1 MRIIR
6 IGTIIIFLVSGIFF
20 FVGKQVSS
28 KKDVIPPVITAESQE
43 LHVAAGSDP
52 EALMKGLTAKDDRDG
67 DLTEEILI
75 GNISPFETKGVSTI
89 EYLVFDKSNNVG
101 RFQRTVYFDG
111 YRSPMFELT
120 KPLTFE
126 KNGEILLSDRLF
138 AKDVLEGN
146 ITDKIRYTASNVIQY
161 EEGTYDLIV
170 EVKNSYGDVVQKT
183 LPINIVSQN
192 MDVERIQLETYL
204 IYVEK
209 DAEIYPED
217 YVKAI
222 VDLNGEMDSEA
233 ELYITSE
240 VNLKTAGTGQF
251 RYELYKG
258 GERVYVTHLTVVVTD
273 EKEQ

>member
-6 IGTIIIFLVSGIFF
+6 IGTIIIFLASGIFF

-43 LHVAAGSDP
+43 LHVDAGSNIK
-52 EALMKGLTAKDDRDG
+52 ELMKGLTAKDDRDG

-138 AKDVLEGN
+138 AKDVLEGD

-222 VDLNGEMDSEA
+222 VNLNGEPDSEA

>member
-6 IGTIIIFLVSGIFF
+6 IGTIIIFLISGIFF

-43 LHVAAGSDP
+43 LHVTAGSDS
-52 EALMKGLTAKDDRDG
+52 EALMKGLIAKDDRDG

-75 GNISPFETKGVSTI
+75 GNISPFETKGVCTI

-101 RFQRTVYFDG
+101 RLQRTVYFDG

-138 AKDVLEGN
+138 AKDVLEGD

-170 EVKNSYGDVVQKT
+170 EVKNNYGDVVQET

-192 MDVERIQLETYL
+192 MDVERIQLKTYL

-217 YVKAI
+217 YVEAI
-222 VDLNGEMDSEA
+222 VDRNGDVDYEA
-233 ELYITSE
+233 ELYITTE
-240 VNLKTAGTGQF
+240 VNLKTAGTGQI

-258 GERVYVTHLTVVVTD
+258 GERVYVTHLTVIVTD